1 MKGQFFIISTVIMIA
16 ALIMITNYLYDYG
29 KVDMTQIEQMQELN
43 YIEDVQQ
50 SLTETARISCQHGN
64 NAMLINNLDNT
75 KAFLEERFLDKGIKL
90 NIVINSAVCPPAT
103 TDIEFTIDSSKYH
116 IEKSFSV

>member
-75 KAFLEERFLDKGIKL
+75 KNFLEESFLNKGIKL
-90 NIVINSAVCPPAT
+90 NIVINSATCPPGT
-103 TDIEFTIDSSKYH
+103 TDVDFTIDSSKYH